1 MARSLKKVCS
11 RPILVTGSHRSGST
25 WAGEMLALSKSVAYV
40 HEPFNVT
47 DEISINPDQFKL
59 WFQYVCDDN
68 AGDTEI
74 IIRNILEYK
83 YPLLSNLKK
92 CRSARHLAKLC
103 RDQMLSVGH
112 SVHSRRAL
120 LKDPI
125 ALFSAEW
132 LAETFD
138 MDVLIMVR
146 HPAAFCSSL
155 KIKNWHHD
163 FNHFLKQPALM
174 SRYLDS
180 YHDDISAA
188 AANKLSVIDQAIL
201 LWNCVHHTI
210 KQYKSEHS
218 SWIFARHEDLSMSPI
233 FGFEEIYSQF
243 NIPFDDA
250 IKEAILNRTGD
261 HNPAEQVERNEF
273 VRNSKA
279 SVKNWK
285 LRLSSE
291 EIDHVKKYTSEV
303 AAHLYD
309 DSDW

>member
-1 MARSLKKVCS
+1 MWQSFKKGDS

-25 WAGEMLALSKSVAYV
+25 WAGEMLALSKSVAYI

-47 DEISINPDQFKL
+47 DEISINPEQFKL
-59 WFQYVCDDN
+59 WFYYVCNDN
-68 AGDTEI
+68 AGDVENI
-74 IIRNILEYK
+74 MRNILDYK

-92 CRSARHLAKLC
+92 CRTARHLAKLC
-103 RDQMLSVGH
+103 RDQILSVTH
-112 SVHSRRAL
+112 RVHSRRAL

-125 ALFSAEW
+125 AIFSAEW
-132 LAETFD
+132 LAETCD
-138 MDVLIMVR
+138 MDVLVMVR

-163 FNHFLKQPALM
+163 FNHFLKQPELM

-188 AANKLSVIDQAIL
+188 VANEISVIDQAIL

-210 KQYKSEHS
+210 NQYKSEHI
-218 SWIFARHEDLSMSPI
+218 SWVFARHEDLSMNPI
-233 FGFEEIYSQF
+233 SGFKEIYSQF
-243 NIPFDDA
+243 NISFDKT
-250 IKEAILNRTGD
+250 IKKAILNRTGD

-285 LRLSSE
+285 LRLSNE
-291 EIDHVKKYTSEV
+291 EIDHVKKHTSKV